1 MDKPFVQTPNPNPV
15 EKISGLGAE
24 KKETE
29 KAPETFKSPETTP
42 TPQSVST
49 SGKDDTN
56 QAPAQSNGDT
66 HIVDKTKEK
75 TKIHHLEHP
84 QDKLTSIADAE
95 EEDFIEEV
103 EAAHGYK

>member
-1 MDKPFVQTPNPNPV
+1 MDKPFVQTPNLNPV

-24 KKETE
+24 KKEAV
-29 KAPETFKSPETTP
+29 KAPEISKSPETAP
-42 TPQSVST
+42 APQPVST

-56 QAPAQSNGDT
+56 QAPAQSNGGM
-66 HIVDKTKEK
+66 HIIDKTKEK

-84 QDKLTSIADAE
+84 LDKLTSIADTE